1 MKRFYTL
8 IIIFTLGFAPLK
20 AQEAY
25 VEHRIVKGETVYAI
39 SKIYNVTIA
48 TIFEL
53 NPSSV
58 GIIYPDEILRIPNV
72 NKTSASQSKPT
83 TETSNLIDHIV
94 KRGETKF
101 GLSKKFGMSIAM
113 LEQQNPHIIAML
125 QAGHLIKVD
134 KNFTSQPGVTNKNEH
149 RVVKGETLWGI
160 SKQYNIGLSNLVS
173 ANSSQ
178 LSEFLQIGQILTIPN
193 KNTVTQT
200 VSEGQYVVQRGETKF
215 GLAKRFKMTIAEL
228 EEKNPQIIP
237 MLMAGQQ
244 LNVVATPIDNIQIL
258 AENTTETTNL
268 TVKETITEIDNFDH
282 KENDINNNLEK
293 DYFNYI
299 IQPKETLYSLSKKAD
314 LTIDEFTTLNPK
326 LLKGVNK
333 GDIIKMTLS
342 SNKNTAETN
351 ANTIDSS
358 DVTPKEGVT
367 ITTEETEEIKK
378 GDVTEVVA
386 KEDGAEIAQSDIQQN
401 EDNNTIK
408 TEYFNYRIQ
417 PKETLYSLSKKAG
430 LTIDDLTTLNP
441 KLLKGVNKGDII
453 KMPLASKQIAD
464 NNNLTPVDSLKT
476 IMPKIADKNR
486 SLISDLD
493 FSEKNGI
500 YFYLPFSDKEFNSD
514 RFKLKLD
521 NQDLQKYFEFYEGA
535 QIAIDSAKA
544 LNLKFDVTL
553 IEKKDE
559 TTSKFE
565 ISVDNTNTE
574 NAIVIPFLEMNTRY
588 PEIISNKNVSI
599 IDIESNTSAYPNT
612 TVYKSIPSEQFQ
624 KTKTLQYLARK
635 ENANIIVISELEN
648 APSKNLI
655 LKTIRDPK
663 FLKVDKAGFFNT
675 NQLKETL
682 KKDQLNYVILDSQQ
696 TIIFLNTTTSLM
708 GQLAAYDIQLVLL
721 DSKLLPKQNEA
732 SEMRFKILK
741 LIYPTLA
748 LKDNL
753 EELNNFAIKYQRLY
767 DSKPTINAI
776 KGFDV
781 TFDLILRLSQ
791 TSNFEKSIH
800 TILNSEHIQFKFNYE
815 KTNSL
820 NYTNTSVYLM
830 QFNTDDG
837 SVRIH

>member
-25 VEHRIVKGETVYAI
+25 VEHTIVKGETIYAI
-39 SKIYNVTIA
+39 SKIYNVTIGA
-48 TIFEL
+48 IFEL
-53 NPSSV
+53 NPSSA
-58 GIIYPDEILRIPNV
+58 GIIYPDEILRIPNI
-72 NKTSASQSKPT
+72 NKTSTSQSKST
-83 TETSNLIDHIV
+83 TEASNLRDHIV

-101 GLSKKFGMSIAM
+101 GLSKKFGVSIAM

-125 QAGHLIKVD
+125 QAGHVIKVD
-134 KNFTSQPGVTNKNEH
+134 KNFNSQPSVTNKNEH

-178 LSEFLQIGQILTIPN
+178 LSEFLQIDQILTIPN

-200 VSEGQYVVQRGETKF
+200 VSEGQYIVQRGETKF

-237 MLMAGQQ
+237 MLMAGHQ
-244 LNVVATPIDNIQIL
+244 LNVIASPIDNTQIL

-268 TVKETITEIDNFDH
+268 TAEEAITEIDNSDH

-342 SNKNTAETN
+342 SNKNAAETN

-358 DVTPKEGVT
+358 DVTAKEGVT

-378 GDVTEVVA
+378 GNVTEVVA
-386 KEDGAEIAQSDIQQN
+386 QDDGAEIAKSDIQQN
-401 EDNNTIK
+401 EDNNTIT

-430 LTIDDLTTLNP
+430 LTIDDFTTLNP

-453 KMPLASKQIAD
+453 KMPSSSKQIAD
-464 NNNLTPVDSLKT
+464 NNNVTPVDSSKT
-476 IMPKIADKNR
+476 LMPEIGDKNR

-493 FSEKNGI
+493 FSEKNGV

-514 RFKLKLD
+514 RFKLKSD

-544 LNLKFDVTL
+544 LNLEFDVTL

-559 TTSKFE
+559 TNSKFE
-565 ISVDNTNTE
+565 IRVDNTNTE
-574 NAIVIPFLEMNTRY
+574 NAIVIPFLEVNTRY

-599 IDIESNTSAYPNT
+599 IDIESNASAYPNT
-612 TVYKSIPSEQFQ
+612 IVYKSIPSEQFQ
-624 KTKTLQYLARK
+624 KTKTLEYLAGK
-635 ENANIIVISELEN
+635 ENTNIIVISELEN

-655 LKTIRDPK
+655 LKTIRDAT

-675 NQLKETL
+675 NQLNETL

-748 LKDNL
+748 LKDDL
-753 EELNNFAIKYQRLY
+753 GFLNNFEIKYQRLY
-767 DSKPTINAI
+767 DSKPTMNAI

-781 TFDLILRLSQ
+781 TFDLLLRLSQ
-791 TSNFEKSIH
+791 TSNFENSIH
-800 TILNSEHIQFKFNYE
+800 TILNSEHIQFKFSYE
-815 KTNSL
+815 KTNRL

-830 QFNTDDG
+830 QFNTDNG